1 MRNYIKII
9 AVVAFAVLS
18 CNVSAQKNQKFG
30 HLDFAKLYAA
40 MPGQDSVK
48 SKMQTYVKSIQDQ
61 YAAMQKEYEGKLT
74 DYTTNKE
81 TMSSIIKQTK
91 EKELMDL
98 QGRMEAFQG
107 SAQQAMSEKES
118 ELTAPIIEKA
128 KAAVKAIAKDNGY
141 SYVFNSTEGLL
152 LYAEPNDDIMTLVKK
167 KLGLN

>member
-1 MRNYIKII
+1 MRNFIKII
-9 AVVAFAVLS
+9 AVVAFAALS
-18 CNVSAQKNQKFG
+18 FNVSAQKNQKFG
-30 HLDFAKLYAA
+30 HLDFAKLYSA

-61 YAAMQKEYEGKLT
+61 YATMQTEYEGKLN

-107 SAQQAMSEKES
+107 SAQQAMSDKES

-128 KAAVKAIAKDNGY
+128 KTAVKAVAKDNGY
-141 SYVFNSTEGLL
+141 TYVFNSTEGLL